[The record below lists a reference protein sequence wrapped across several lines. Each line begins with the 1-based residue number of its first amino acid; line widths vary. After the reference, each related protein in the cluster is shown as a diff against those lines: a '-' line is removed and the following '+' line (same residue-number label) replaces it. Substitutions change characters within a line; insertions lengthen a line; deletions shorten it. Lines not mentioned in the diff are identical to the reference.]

1 MLGMSS
7 DVTKTNGS
15 FFKLFTI
22 YPPVYADFLVSHG
35 DFSNQK
41 WDQKWVQQW
50 ISASRFLP
58 QVTDPWP
65 SRAPQ
70 ASTACTASQRN
81 MNWLWRPCAPRCWYS
96 AIEGCPGC
104 GARFAVRMCPA
115 FVSKCGFEAMEL
127 ISEYIWFEA
136 RCLLIINKCR
146 PVIFCILNWFQT
158 FLSSTIRFFSEK
170 IPRVTFTTT
179 TFVVVT
185 ILVSCHHIYF
195 SWSTWMIWA
204 TPIA

>member
-1 MLGMSS
+1 
-7 DVTKTNGS
+7 
-15 FFKLFTI
+15 
-22 YPPVYADFLVSHG
+22 
-35 DFSNQK
+35 
-41 WDQKWVQQW
+41 
-50 ISASRFLP
+50 
-58 QVTDPWP
+58 
-65 SRAPQ
+65 
-70 ASTACTASQRN
+70 
-81 MNWLWRPCAPRCWYS
+81 
-96 AIEGCPGC
+96 
-104 GARFAVRMCPA
+104 MCPA